1 MDRRNSNDKRDSG
14 RCNKDEN
21 QDPHKPQY
29 GDGAVVSNTTLT
41 TGTSSNNTQPK
52 DEVPIQAS
60 NIRRNNIN
68 SSWDHHAF
76 SGDCQIQRSS
86 RRGILQL
93 SSSDVFQQQRRSQ
106 SNNGNEILASES
118 LGMDKILD
126 IIDEAFDIMQD
137 DC

>member
-1 MDRRNSNDKRDSG
+1 MDRRNPNDNERDSG
-14 RCNKDEN
+14 RRNKDVN
-21 QDPHKPQY
+21 QDPNKPQSN
-29 GDGAVVSNTTLT
+29 DVVVNSTPLT
-41 TGTSSNNTQPK
+41 TDSSINTQPMI
-52 DEVPIQAS
+52 EAPTQAS
-60 NIRRNNIN
+60 NCRRNSIN
-68 SSWDHHAF
+68 LSWDHHALT
-76 SGDCQIQRSS
+76 GGCQIQRSS